1 MNKKIAIAVA
11 LIILLTTYSSREK
24 ITISNFNLKKIIIE
38 NNYLLKKK
46 DLKEMLSPIYEKN
59 ILFLNNTKIEKILI
73 QNDFIRSFKL
83 KKKYPDTIKIIIFE
97 AKPIAVL
104 QKEKNKFY
112 LTEDINLIEYR
123 NFNNFQDLPYVFG
136 SKEQFKIFYN
146 NLKKI
151 NFPLKLIRRYSLYES
166 KRWDIETVDKKI
178 IKLPSNNYIKSLEN
192 YLDLINKN
200 EFLKY
205 KVFDYR
211 LNNQLILK

>member
-46 DLKEMLSPIYEKN
+46 DLREMLSPIYEKN

-123 NFNNFQDLPYVFG
+123 NFKNFQDLPYVFG

-151 NFPLKLIRRYSLYES
+151 NFPLDIVQKYTFYEIN
-166 KRWDIETVDKKI
+166 RWDLETKNNQV
-178 IKLPSNNYIKSLEN
+178 IKLPSKNYTKSLEN
-192 YLDLINKN
+192 FLNLKSKN
-200 EFLKY
+200 DFEKY
-205 KVFDYR
+205 KLFDYR
-211 LNNQLILK
+211 ISNQLILK

>member
-46 DLKEMLSPIYEKN
+46 DLREMLSPIYEKN

-112 LTEDINLIEYR
+112 LTEDINLIKYR
-123 NFNNFQDLPYVFG
+123 NFKNFQDLPYVFG